1 MGWIAIRFVTVLVYL
16 FMFTPVAVVVV
27 LSFNPSQFGSF
38 PMEGLSLK
46 WYIEL
51 FQSDAVL
58 RAFQTSL
65 LLAAL
70 TSVISTTC
78 GVLASL
84 AMVRYNFPGKHLIST
99 VLVAPIL
106 LPEVV
111 LAVSLLLF
119 LQFLSLPRS
128 FLLLLFGHVTFTLPF
143 VILVVQARLVTI
155 KREYEEAAMSLGAS
169 PVGTFFSVTLPLML
183 PAVLAGLL
191 FSFTIS
197 FDDITGTL
205 FWKPGGM
212 QTVPTLIFSMLR
224 TSISPE
230 INALATVMVVITV
243 VVPLLG
249 IALARWLAASPE
261 RKAAANRRKARDSV
275 ADHVAI
281 QGGGKP

>member
-1 MGWIAIRFVTVLVYL
+1 MGWIGIRIVTVLVYL

-38 PMEGLSLK
+38 PMQGLSLK
-46 WYIEL
+46 WYVEL
-51 FQSDAVL
+51 FTSDAVV

-84 AMVRYNFPGKHLIST
+84 AMVRYDFRGKHMIST

-111 LAVSLLLF
+111 LAVALLLF

-169 PVGTFFSVTLPLML
+169 PVGTFLSVTLPLML

-224 TSISPE
+224 TSISPQL
-230 INALATVMVVITV
+230 NALATVMVVITV
-243 VVPLLG
+243 VLPLLG

-261 RKAAANRRKARDSV
+261 RKAAARPART
-275 ADHVAI
+275 A
-281 QGGGKP
+281 

>member
-1 MGWIAIRFVTVLVYL
+1 MSWLFIRIVTVLVYL

-27 LSFNPSQFGSF
+27 LSFNPSEFGTF
-38 PMEGLSLK
+38 PMDGLSLR
-46 WYIEL
+46 WYAEL
-51 FQSDAVL
+51 WHNEAIV
-58 RAFQTSL
+58 RAFKTSL
-65 LLAAL
+65 LLGAL
-70 TSVISTTC
+70 TSVLSTSF

-84 AMVRYNFPGKHLIST
+84 AMVRYEFPGKRLLST

-111 LAVSLLLF
+111 LAVALLLF
-119 LQFLSLPRS
+119 LQFLSMPRS

-155 KREYEEAAMSLGAS
+155 KREFEEAAMSLGAA
-169 PVGTFFSVTLPLML
+169 PIQTFFAVTLPLML

-212 QTVPTLIFSMLR
+212 QTVPTQIFSMLR

-230 INALATVMVVITV
+230 INSLATVMVVITV
-243 VVPLLG
+243 VLPLAG
-249 IALARWLAASPE
+249 IALARRLAAPPK
-261 RKAAANRRKARDSV
+261 RKAPTQSAQTA
-275 ADHVAI
+275 
-281 QGGGKP
+281 